1 MQRIAPSQRL
11 GEQLATLLQEGMA
24 SQSNQSEIRGLLI
37 RLGSQRLLQELLE
50 TEQRDF
56 LGADRYERSSAR
68 QGQRNGYSPVHVD
81 TAEGQ
86 LDLQT
91 PQVRAS
97 TESFQSR
104 LLGFLQGRTDVVE
117 RLVTE
122 MYAHG
127 LSTRDIEMAF
137 TDATG
142 ACIISKSAVS
152 EVSERLWQEYQA
164 FREQRWDEVETVY
177 LFADGLYEPM
187 QASGSS
193 RDAILCLWAICGDG
207 RKRLLDVVV
216 GNKESREAWLESPRG
231 LVSRGLRPPVLMT
244 SDGAP
249 GLTAALE
256 EVFPEALRQRCLVHK
271 TRNVTQKVSE
281 ADLPEVKA
289 DILSAYYASR
299 QEVARLVADAVVKKW
314 QPLYPSAMASF
325 VDDFE
330 ACIAYLRCPPAHHKF
345 IRTANLAERAI
356 EEEKRRS
363 KTIPR
368 FFDEKSCLKL
378 CYASLLRASRRWQ
391 RVTISE
397 FDRTRLGLLREQLHQ
412 EYLARRGQ
420 AVSTKP
426 KEVTTAA

>member
-1 MQRIAPSQRL
+1 MGAECYQ
-11 GEQLATLLQEGMA
+11 
-24 SQSNQSEIRGLLI
+24 
-37 RLGSQRLLQELLE
+37 GSS
-50 TEQRDF
+50 D
-56 LGADRYERSSAR
+56 R
-68 QGQRNGYSPVHVD
+68 QGQRNSYAPAHVD
-81 TAEGQ
+81 TAEGR

-127 LSTRDIEMAF
+127 LSTRDVEMAF

-152 EVSERLWQEYQA
+152 EVSERLWQDYQA
-164 FREQRWDEVETVY
+164 FREQCWDEVAIFY

-193 RDAILCLWAICGDG
+193 RDAILCPWAIRGDG

-216 GNKESREAWLESPRG
+216 GNRESREAWLESLRG
-231 LVSRGLRPPVLMT
+231 PVSRGLSSPVLMT

-249 GLTAALE
+249 GLIAALE

-271 TRNVTQKVSE
+271 TRNIVQKASE

-289 DILSAYYASR
+289 DVLSAYYASR
-299 QEVARLVADAVVKKW
+299 QEVARLVE
-314 QPLYPSAMASF
+314 P
-325 VDDFE
+325 
-330 ACIAYLRCPPAHHKF
+330 
-345 IRTANLAERAI
+345 
-356 EEEKRRS
+356 
-363 KTIPR
+363 
-368 FFDEKSCLKL
+368 CLETSPIKGTH
-378 CYASLLRASRRWQ
+378 A
-391 RVTISE
+391 
-397 FDRTRLGLLREQLHQ
+397 
-412 EYLARRGQ
+412 
-420 AVSTKP
+420 K
-426 KEVTTAA
+426 